1 MSYSEFVKLAPG
13 EKLWQDLDSC
23 IDNLKSVFLHQLSV
37 RSATSIDEVPVLF
50 EGDSYPLNEIASISK
65 KDPKKVIIDASAFPQ
80 AAVDIMKALRE
91 SGMNLNPQQDGLTIY
106 VPIPKVT
113 KEFREKLVNGAK
125 KKLTDSKESLR
136 KVQNKY
142 TKSVSEDELS
152 GKISKDDSRSANE
165 CI

>member
-1 MSYSEFVKLAPG
+1 MLRK
-13 EKLWQDLDSC
+13 
-23 IDNLKSVFLHQLSV
+23 
-37 RSATSIDEVPVLF
+37 
-50 EGDSYPLNEIASISK
+50 YPLQI
-65 KDPKKVIIDASAFPQ
+65 
-80 AAVDIMKALRE
+80 L
-91 SGMNLNPQQDGLTIY
+91 
-106 VPIPKVT
+106 PKVT

-165 CI
+165 CIKIVTNHFMSLGDQLYAAKSKEVMGK